1 MSDETAIV
9 PIEAAALNIRVVRGA
24 NAILDEDLAA
34 LYGVET
40 KALTQSVRRNIDRF
54 PVDFMFELTWD
65 EWSALRHDSGQNLG
79 RGGRRKPP
87 LAFTEQG
94 IAMLSSVLRSPRAVA
109 VNVQIM
115 RAFVRLREILAE
127 SADLSRRLDD
137 LEQRYDE
144 QFKIIIQA
152 IQALTAPP
160 VRPRNPVGFR
170 PCVTLGTRPP
180 PRTRSPRHSRR
191 GSLRC

>member
-1 MSDETAIV
+1 MTDETALV
-9 PIEAAALNIRVVRGA
+9 PVEAAELRIRVARDTRV
-24 NAILDEDLAA
+24 ILDADLAA
-34 LYGVET
+34 LYDVET
-40 KALTQSVRRNIDRF
+40 RTLVQAVRRNPDRF
-54 PVDFMFELTWD
+54 PADFMFELTPD
-65 EWSALRHDSGQNLG
+65 EWAALKSGTSDPDG
-79 RGGRRKPP
+79 WGGRRTPP

-94 IAMLSSVLRSPRAVA
+94 IAMLSSVLRSSRAVA

-127 SADLSRRLDD
+127 NANLSRRLDD

-160 VRPRNPVGFR
+160 SKPRNPVGFR
-170 PCVTLGTRPP
+170 P
-180 PRTRSPRHSRR
+180 
-191 GSLRC
+191 

>member
-1 MSDETAIV
+1 MPVETA
-9 PIEAAALNIRVVRGA
+9 ELRIRVARDTRV
-24 NAILDEDLAA
+24 ILDADLAM

-40 KALTQSVRRNIDRF
+40 RTLVQAVRRNPGRF
-54 PVDFMFELTWD
+54 PPDFMFELTSD
-65 EWSALRHDSGQNLG
+65 EWAALRSAASVTDGW
-79 RGGRRKPP
+79 GGRRKPP

-94 IAMLSSVLRSPRAVA
+94 IAMLSSVLRSPRAIA

-127 SADLSRRLDD
+127 NADLSRRLDD

-152 IQALTAPP
+152 IQALTAPQ
-160 VRPRNPVGFR
+160 VRERDPVGFR
-170 PCVTLGTRPP
+170 P
-180 PRTRSPRHSRR
+180 
-191 GSLRC
+191 

>member
-1 MSDETAIV
+1 MTDGTALMPV
-9 PIEAAALNIRVVRGA
+9 EAAELRIRVVRDTRV
-24 NAILDEDLAA
+24 ILDADLAV

-40 KALTQSVRRNIDRF
+40 RMLVQAVRRNPDRF
-54 PVDFMFELTWD
+54 PSDFMFELTLD
-65 EWSALRHDSGQNLG
+65 EWAALRSAASAMDGW
-79 RGGRRKPP
+79 GGRRTPP

-127 SADLSRRLDD
+127 NADLSRRLDD
-137 LEQRYDE
+137 LEQRYDD

-170 PCVTLGTRPP
+170 P
-180 PRTRSPRHSRR
+180 
-191 GSLRC
+191 

>member
-1 MSDETAIV
+1 MSNDTAIV
-9 PIEAAALNIRVVRGA
+9 PIEAATLNIRVVRGT
-24 NAILDEDLAA
+24 NAILDEDLAG

-40 KALTQSVRRNIDRF
+40 KVLTQAVRRNISRF
-54 PVDFMFELTWD
+54 PDDFMFELTWE
-65 EWSALRHDSGQNLG
+65 EWSALRQDSGQDLT

-94 IAMLSSVLRSPRAVA
+94 IAMLSSVLRSPRAIA

-127 SADLSRRLDD
+127 NANLSRRLDD

-144 QFKIIIQA
+144 QFKLIIQA

-160 VRPRNPVGFR
+160 ARPRNPVGFR
-170 PCVTLGTRPP
+170 P
-180 PRTRSPRHSRR
+180 
-191 GSLRC
+191 

>member
-1 MSDETAIV
+1 MTNEAALMPVETA
-9 PIEAAALNIRVVRGA
+9 ELRIRVARDTRV
-24 NAILDEDLAA
+24 ILDADLAM

-40 KALTQSVRRNIDRF
+40 RTLVQAVRRNPGRF
-54 PVDFMFELTWD
+54 PPDFMFELTSD
-65 EWSALRHDSGQNLG
+65 EWAALRSAASVTDGW
-79 RGGRRKPP
+79 GGRRKPP

-94 IAMLSSVLRSPRAVA
+94 IAMLSSVLRSPRAIA

-127 SADLSRRLDD
+127 NADLSRRLDD

-152 IQALTAPP
+152 IQALTAPQ
-160 VRPRNPVGFR
+160 VRERDPVGFR
-170 PCVTLGTRPP
+170 P
-180 PRTRSPRHSRR
+180 
-191 GSLRC
+191 

>member
-1 MSDETAIV
+1 
-9 PIEAAALNIRVVRGA
+9 
-24 NAILDEDLAA
+24 
-34 LYGVET
+34 
-40 KALTQSVRRNIDRF
+40 
-54 PVDFMFELTWD
+54 MFELTWE
-65 EWSALRHDSGQNLG
+65 EWGALRHSSGENLT

-127 SADLSRRLDD
+127 NADLSRRLDD

-144 QFKIIIQA
+144 QFKVIIHA

-160 VRPRNPVGFR
+160 SKVRNPVGFR
-170 PCVTLGTRPP
+170 P
-180 PRTRSPRHSRR
+180 
-191 GSLRC
+191 